1 MKNLK
6 KQSLASLLL
15 LMSVFFFSCEKDDPV
30 PELDQEVITEITLV
44 FEELND
50 DGAPVPGSGFEVV
63 ARDAE
68 GISLGGSPQ
77 VEDINSLEPG
87 KSYQMT
93 IRLYNDIADEDMTG
107 EIEEHGE
114 EHQFYF
120 LGSALVG
127 EAAFLD
133 YTYDDEDV
141 NGNPIGLKGR
151 VSVNESVE
159 TTTGSLRVILRH
171 GLNKGFGGADQ
182 PVFEHYETAGGESD
196 LDITFR
202 VNLPG

>member
-6 KQSLASLLL
+6 KQSLATLAL

-50 DGAPVPGSGFEVV
+50 AGAPVAGSGFEVV
-63 ARDAE
+63 ARDEE

-77 VEDINSLEPG
+77 IGDINSLVPG
-87 KSYQMT
+87 KNYHMT

-107 EIEEHGE
+107 EIKEYGE

-120 LGSALVG
+120 LGSALLG
-127 EAAFLD
+127 ETAFLD

-151 VSVNESVE
+151 VSVNESVNAS
-159 TTTGSLRVILRH
+159 TGSLRVILRH
-171 GLNKGFGGADQ
+171 GLNKRFDGADQ

-196 LDITFR
+196 LDITFK
-202 VNLPG
+202 VNIPG